1 MINIPPDQI
10 PELPVQEII
19 NDQCVA
25 YGAYP
30 EGDPKGI
37 LVHYLE
43 LDLARLITWEDI
55 VILGNTDKNLE
66 NSKFSDD
73 DSVREIDRP
82 VIP

>member
-25 YGAYP
+25 YGVFP
-30 EGDPKGI
+30 EGV

-43 LDLARLITWEDI
+43 WDLARLITWEDI

-66 NSKFSDD
+66 NSKSADGD
-73 DSVREIDRP
+73 GVREIDRP
-82 VIP
+82 VMP